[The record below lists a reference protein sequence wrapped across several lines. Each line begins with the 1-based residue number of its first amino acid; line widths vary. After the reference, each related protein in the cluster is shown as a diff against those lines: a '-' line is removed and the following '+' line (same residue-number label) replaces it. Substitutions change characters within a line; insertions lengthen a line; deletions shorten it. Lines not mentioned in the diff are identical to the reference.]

1 MLKPKSS
8 PVSTP
13 QAEQPYKVPYNWR
26 WVNIGDISTLY
37 RGVSY
42 EKKEARAVKGENDIL
57 ILRGGNI
64 GEGYIDTDADN
75 VYVNR
80 SLVDKDQMIQKHDVV
95 IVGSTGSKKVIGRAG
110 ISDRNYQD
118 VAFGAFL
125 ILVRPQEMVNPQ
137 YFDYY
142 FLSDSYRNRIR
153 ELAKGI
159 NINNVR
165 VNYITQTAIPFPPLA
180 EQQRI
185 VDRIDGLFAKLD
197 AAQEKAQAV
206 LDGYEPRKAA
216 ILHRAFTGELTA
228 EWRKTH
234 NHTNDSWKTLKFCDV
249 AEVKSNLVNPL
260 EFPHYPH
267 IAPDNIEKRSGIL
280 LSYHTIRE
288 DGVTSNK
295 HRFYAGQILYSK
307 IRPYL
312 SKVIVADFDGLCSA
326 DMYPIEPKEG
336 LDAFYLWYYMLSNE
350 FLYQASTAG
359 SRSLLPKINQKEL
372 SRISIRI
379 TDIEEQKEIVSMLNS
394 HFDKERRIKNMA
406 KQVIDRIEM
415 MKKAILG
422 RAFRG
427 ELGTNDPAEKCPEIA
442 NLRTN

>member
-1 MLKPKSS
+1 MVIAKNPLSTNQGFKSFLPSPIYLPKYLYWYLKGNKDLLES
-8 PVSTP
+8 
-13 QAEQPYKVPYNWR
+13 
-26 WVNIGDISTLY
+26 
-37 RGVSY
+37 
-42 EKKEARAVKGENDIL
+42 RASGTTFLEL
-57 ILRGGNI
+57 
-64 GEGYIDTDADN
+64 
-75 VYVNR
+75 
-80 SLVDKDQMIQKHDVV
+80 S
-95 IVGSTGSKKVIGRAG
+95 GSKVGKIE
-110 ISDRNYQD
+110 
-118 VAFGAFL
+118 FPL
-125 ILVRPQEMVNPQ
+125 
-137 YFDYY
+137 
-142 FLSDSYRNRIR
+142 
-153 ELAKGI
+153 
-159 NINNVR
+159 
-165 VNYITQTAIPFPPLA
+165 PPLA

-197 AAQEKAQAV
+197 AARDKAQAV